1 MTRSRQAKLLI
12 LAVFVIGVLIGG
24 VLTELYESRLPSIA
38 QSPDADRQR
47 PEGNF
52 QRFEDFLELDEEQSA
67 QLDTILRDS
76 RERYRELQ
84 SRTRPMYR
92 DLTEQSNTEIRGI
105 LTDEQLVLYEEWT
118 RRIEEVRSERG
129 GRGGRGRDDR

>member
-1 MTRSRQAKLLI
+1 MTRSRQAQLLI
-12 LAVFVIGVLIGG
+12 LAVFVIGVLTGG
-24 VLTELYESRLPSIA
+24 VLTELYETRLPSIA
-38 QSPDADRQR
+38 QSPDTDQERR
-47 PEGNF
+47 EGNF
-52 QRFEDFLELDEEQSA
+52 QRFEEFLELDEEQTA

-92 DLTEQSNTEIRGI
+92 DLTEQSRAEIRGI
-105 LTDEQLVLYEEWT
+105 LTGEQLVLYEEWT
-118 RRIEEVRSERG
+118 RRIEESRGARG

>member
-24 VLTELYESRLPSIA
+24 VSTELYESRVPSIV
-38 QSPDADRQR
+38 QSPDADQQP

-52 QRFEDFLELDEEQSA
+52 QRFEEFLELDEEQTA

-84 SRTRPMYR
+84 SQTRPMYR
-92 DLTEQSNTEIRGI
+92 ELTEQSRAEIRGI

-118 RRIEEVRSERG
+118 RRIEESRSERG
-129 GRGGRGRDDR
+129 GRGGRGREDR

>member
-38 QSPDADRQR
+38 QSPDADQQP

-52 QRFEDFLELDEEQSA
+52 QRFEEFLELDEEQTA

-84 SRTRPMYR
+84 SQTRPMYR
-92 DLTEQSNTEIRGI
+92 ELTEQSRAEIRGI

-118 RRIEEVRSERG
+118 RRIEENRSERG
-129 GRGGRGRDDR
+129 GRGGRGREDR

>member
-1 MTRSRQAKLLI
+1 M
-12 LAVFVIGVLIGG
+12 
-24 VLTELYESRLPSIA
+24 E
-38 QSPDADRQR
+38 
-47 PEGNF
+47 
-52 QRFEDFLELDEEQSA
+52 
-67 QLDTILRDS
+67 TILRDS

-92 DLTEQSNTEIRGI
+92 DLTEQSRTEIRGI

-118 RRIEEVRSERG
+118 RRIEEGRSERG